1 MIAPKFMPVVF
12 KQLWRHRVRSVLTLC
27 GVAIAM
33 FLFIAVQTLQEGVR
47 QSTQAA
53 AGDTTLVVYRENRF
67 CPATSRLPQF
77 YVDRIEK
84 IPGVV
89 SAVPIKIVVNN
100 CRASLDV
107 VTFRG
112 VPREDLAGTQGG
124 ASSNAGSASG
134 LASKWQLIA
143 GSIAEWEKRSD
154 AALVGETLAARRGFK
169 VGESFDASGIT
180 VTVAGIIRSS
190 EPQDQNV
197 AYVHLDF
204 LQQAG
209 ENGAKGGG
217 LGVVTQFT
225 VRVDDPAK
233 MDAVAAAIDEQF
245 RAEAD
250 PTTTRP
256 EKAFVAQAGADI
268 VEIVKFTQWLGWGCL
283 AAVLA
288 LVANAI
294 VLSVQDRIK
303 EHAVLQTLG
312 FRSGLIARLIVS
324 EGMLIGLL
332 GGAIGTGI
340 ALAVVHFG
348 NFSLSQE
355 GLSITVGASWSVLAW
370 GLIISAG
377 VGIVA
382 GLVPAWR
389 AGRREIASCFRAV

>member
-1 MIAPKFMPVVF
+1 MIAPKFIPVVI
-12 KQLWRHRVRSVLTLC
+12 KQLWRHRVRSVLTLA
-27 GVAIAM
+27 GVSIGM
-33 FLFIAVQTLQEGVR
+33 FLFLTVQTLQEGVR
-47 QSTQAA
+47 RSTQAA

-89 SAVPIKIVVNN
+89 SAVPVKIVVNN
-100 CRASLDV
+100 CRAALDV
-107 VTFRG
+107 ITFRG
-112 VPREDLAGTQGG
+112 VPREDLIAADGN
-124 ASSNAGSASG
+124 AAAWSSR
-134 LASKWQLIA
+134 WQLIS
-143 GSIAEWEKRSD
+143 GSFADWERRSD

-169 VGESFDASGIT
+169 VGDSFDSSGVT
-180 VTVAGIIRSS
+180 VSVAGIIRSA

-204 LQQAG
+204 LQQASS
-209 ENGAKGGG
+209 KGGG
-217 LGVVTQFT
+217 LGSVTQFT

-233 MDAVAAAIDEQF
+233 MDVIAAAIDEQF
-245 RAEAD
+245 RAEAE
-250 PTTTRP
+250 PTATRP

-294 VLSVQDRIK
+294 VLSVQDRIR

-312 FRSGLIARLIVS
+312 FRSSLIARLIMS

-332 GGAIGTGI
+332 GGVLGTGV
-340 ALAVVHFG
+340 ALAFIHFG

-355 GLSITVGASWSVLAW
+355 GLSISVNASWSVLAW
-370 GLIISAG
+370 GLAISAG
-377 VGIVA
+377 VGIAA

-389 AGRREIASCFRAV
+389 ASRREIASCFRAV

>member
-1 MIAPKFMPVVF
+1 MLAPRYFLVVI
-12 KQLWRHRVRSVLTLC
+12 KQLTRHGVRTALTVA
-27 GVAIAM
+27 GVGMAM
-33 FLFIAVQTLQEGVR
+33 FLFIAVQSLQEGVTR
-47 QSTQAA
+47 ATKAA
-53 AGDTTLVVYRENRF
+53 AGDTTLVVYRESRF

-84 IPGVV
+84 IPGVA

-107 VTFRG
+107 ITFRG
-112 VPREDLAGTQGG
+112 VPSEELAGPSAMSAKWTVLAGG
-124 ASSNAGSASG
+124 
-134 LASKWQLIA
+134 LDEWQQ
-143 GSIAEWEKRSD
+143 RSD
-154 AALVGETLAARRGFK
+154 SALVGETLAARRGLR
-169 VGESFDASGIT
+169 VGQSFDSSGVT
-180 VTVAGIIRSS
+180 VTVAGIIRSP

-204 LQQAG
+204 LQQAAG
-209 ENGAKGGG
+209 KGGG
-217 LGVVTQFT
+217 LGSVTQFT

-233 MDAVAAAIDEQF
+233 MESVAAAIDEAF

-312 FRSGLIARLIVS
+312 FRSGLIARMIVS

-332 GGAIGTGI
+332 GGALGTAA
-340 ALAVVHFG
+340 ALAVVHYG

-355 GLSITVGASWSVLAW
+355 GLSVTVQASGQVLAL
-370 GLIISAG
+370 GLLISAS

-382 GLVPAWR
+382 GLVPAVR
-389 AGRREIASCFRAV
+389 AGRREIAACFRAV

>member
-1 MIAPKFMPVVF
+1 MIPPKFIPVVV
-12 KQLWRHRVRSVLTLC
+12 KQLWRHRVRSILTLL
-27 GVAIAM
+27 GVGVAM

-47 QSTQAA
+47 RSTQAA

-67 CPATSRLPQF
+67 CPAASRLPQF

-89 SAVPIKIVVNN
+89 SAVPVKIIVNN

-112 VPREDLAGTQGG
+112 VPREDLAGPNGW
-124 ASSNAGSASG
+124 
-134 LASKWQLIA
+134 ASKWQLIA
-143 GSIAEWEKRSD
+143 GSVAEWEKRSD
-154 AALVGETLAARRGFK
+154 SALVGETLAARRGFK

-180 VTVAGIIRSS
+180 VTVAGIIRSP
-190 EPQDQNV
+190 EAQDQNV

-204 LQQAG
+204 LQQAAG
-209 ENGAKGGG
+209 KGGG
-217 LGVVTQFT
+217 LGSVTQFT

-233 MDAVAAAIDEQF
+233 MEQVAEAIDAEF

-250 PTTTRP
+250 PTMTSP

-332 GGAIGTGI
+332 GGALGTGI

-355 GLSITVGASWSVLAW
+355 GLSISVSASWSVMAL
-370 GLIISAG
+370 GLVISAG

>member
-1 MIAPKFMPVVF
+1 MIAPKFIPVVV
-12 KQLWRHRVRSVLTLC
+12 KQLWRHRVRSALTLA
-27 GVAIAM
+27 GVSIAM

-47 QSTQAA
+47 HATQAA

-77 YVDRIEK
+77 YVDRIMK
-84 IPGVV
+84 VPGVA
-89 SAVPIKIVVNN
+89 SAVPVKIVVNN

-107 VTFRG
+107 ITFRG
-112 VPREDLAGTQGG
+112 IPNENVSGPNGWAG
-124 ASSNAGSASG
+124 
-134 LASKWQLIA
+134 KWQLVA
-143 GSIAEWEKRSD
+143 GSLDEWLKRSD
-154 AALVGETLAARRGFK
+154 AALVGETLATRRGFK
-169 VGESFDASGIT
+169 VGQSFDSSGVT
-180 VTVAGIIRSS
+180 VTVAGIIRSP
-190 EPQDQNV
+190 EAQDQNV

-204 LQQAG
+204 LQQAAG
-209 ENGAKGGG
+209 KGGG
-217 LGVVTQFT
+217 LGSVTQFT
-225 VRVDDPAK
+225 VRVDDPSRI
-233 MDAVAAAIDEQF
+233 DTVAAAIDAEF

-294 VLSVQDRIK
+294 ILSVQDRIK

-324 EGMLIGLL
+324 EGMLIGVL
-332 GGAIGTGI
+332 GGAIGTGV
-340 ALAVVHFG
+340 ALSVVHFG

-355 GLSITVGASWSVLAW
+355 GLSITMGASWSVLAW
-370 GLIISAG
+370 GLAISAG

>member
-1 MIAPKFMPVVF
+1 MIAPKFIPVVV
-12 KQLWRHRVRSVLTLC
+12 KQLWRHRVRSILTLL
-27 GVAIAM
+27 GVGVAM

-67 CPATSRLPQF
+67 CPAASRLPQF

-89 SAVPIKIVVNN
+89 SAVPVKIIVNN

-112 VPREDLAGTQGG
+112 VPREDL
-124 ASSNAGSASG
+124 SG
-134 LASKWQLIA
+134 PKGWASKWQLIA
-143 GSIAEWEKRSD
+143 GSVAEWEKRSD
-154 AALVGETLAARRGFK
+154 SALVGETLAARRGFK

-180 VTVAGIIRSS
+180 VTVAGIIRSP
-190 EPQDQNV
+190 EAQDQNV

-204 LQQAG
+204 LQQAAG
-209 ENGAKGGG
+209 KGGG
-217 LGVVTQFT
+217 LGSVTQFT

-233 MDAVAAAIDEQF
+233 MEQVAEAIDAEF

-250 PTTTRP
+250 PTMTSP

-332 GGAIGTGI
+332 GGALGTGI

-355 GLSITVGASWSVLAW
+355 GLSISVSASWSVMAL
-370 GLIISAG
+370 GLTISAG

>member
-1 MIAPKFMPVVF
+1 MIAPRFVPVVV
-12 KQLWRHRVRSVLTLC
+12 KQLSRHHVRSVLTLS

-47 QSTQAA
+47 RSTQAA

-77 YVDRIEK
+77 YADRIER

-89 SAVPIKIVVNN
+89 SAVPVKVVVNN

-107 VTFRG
+107 ITFRG
-112 VPREDLAGTQGG
+112 VPREDLAGPNGW
-124 ASSNAGSASG
+124 
-134 LASKWQLIA
+134 ASKWQLIS
-143 GSIAEWEKRSD
+143 GSVADWERRSD
-154 AALVGETLAARRGFK
+154 SALVGETLAARRGFR

-180 VTVAGIIRSS
+180 VTVAGIIRSD

-204 LQQAG
+204 LQRA
-209 ENGAKGGG
+209 NSVGGKDG
-217 LGVVTQFT
+217 GMGVVTQFT

-233 MDAVAAAIDEQF
+233 LEAVAEAIDAEF

-250 PTTTRP
+250 PTRTRP

-268 VEIVKFTQWLGWGCL
+268 VEIVKFTGWLGWGCL

-332 GGAIGTGI
+332 GGAIGTSI
-340 ALAVVHFG
+340 ALSIVHFG

-355 GLSITVGASWSVLAW
+355 GLSIGVRATWSVCAW
-370 GLIISAG
+370 GLLISAG
-377 VGIVA
+377 AGIVA

>member
-1 MIAPKFMPVVF
+1 MIAPKFMPLVV
-12 KQLWRHRVRSVLTLC
+12 KTLWRHRVRSVLTVS
-27 GVAIAM
+27 GVSIAM

-47 QSTQAA
+47 RATQAA
-53 AGDTTLVVYRENRF
+53 ASDTTLVVYRENRF

-84 IPGVV
+84 VPGVV
-89 SAVPIKIVVNN
+89 SAVPVKIVVNN

-107 VTFRG
+107 ITFRG
-112 VPREDLAGTQGG
+112 VPREDLV
-124 ASSNAGSASG
+124 GSGEEVGG
-134 LASKWQLIA
+134 LASKWQLVA
-143 GSIAEWEKRSD
+143 GSMDEWQRRTD

-169 VGESFDASGIT
+169 VGQSFDSSGVT
-180 VTVAGIIRSS
+180 VTVAGIIRSP

-197 AYVHLDF
+197 AYVHLEF
-204 LQQAG
+204 LQRAAG
-209 ENGAKGGG
+209 KGGG
-217 LGVVTQFT
+217 LGSVTQFT
-225 VRVDDPAK
+225 VRVDDPAR

-245 RAEAD
+245 SAEAD

-268 VEIVKFTQWLGWGCL
+268 VEIVKFTRWLGWGCL

-294 VLSVQDRIK
+294 VLSVQDRVK

-324 EGMLIGLL
+324 EGMLIGLI
-332 GGAIGTGI
+332 GGAVGSSV
-340 ALAVVHFG
+340 ALAIVHYG

-355 GLSITVGASWSVLAW
+355 GLSISVSAAWSVLAW
-370 GLIISAG
+370 GLFISAG
-377 VGIVA
+377 VGVVA

-389 AGRREIASCFRAV
+389 AGRSEIAACFRAV

>member
-1 MIAPKFMPVVF
+1 MIAPKFMPVVV
-12 KQLWRHRVRSVLTLC
+12 KQLWRHRVRSALTVS
-27 GVAIAM
+27 GVSIAM

-47 QSTQAA
+47 RATQAA
-53 AGDTTLVVYRENRF
+53 ASDTTLVVYRENRF

-84 IPGVV
+84 VPGVV
-89 SAVPIKIVVNN
+89 SAVPVKIVVNN

-107 VTFRG
+107 ITFRG
-112 VPREDLAGTQGG
+112 VPREDLVSSGG
-124 ASSNAGSASG
+124 EVGG
-134 LASKWQLIA
+134 LASKWQLVA
-143 GSIAEWEKRSD
+143 GSMEEWQRRTD

-169 VGESFDASGIT
+169 VGQSFDSSGVT
-180 VTVAGIIRSS
+180 VTVAGIIRSP

-197 AYVHLDF
+197 AYVHLEF
-204 LQQAG
+204 LQRAAG
-209 ENGAKGGG
+209 KGGG
-217 LGVVTQFT
+217 LGSVTQFT
-225 VRVDDPAK
+225 VRVDDPAR

-245 RAEAD
+245 SAEAD

-294 VLSVQDRIK
+294 VLSVQDRVK

-324 EGMLIGLL
+324 EGMLIGLI
-332 GGAIGTGI
+332 GGAVGSSV
-340 ALAVVHFG
+340 ALAIVHYG

-355 GLSITVGASWSVLAW
+355 GLSISVNAAWSVLAW
-370 GLIISAG
+370 GLFISAG
-377 VGIVA
+377 VGVVA

-389 AGRREIASCFRAV
+389 AGRREIAACFRAV

>member
-1 MIAPKFMPVVF
+1 MIAPKFIPVVV
-12 KQLWRHRVRSVLTLC
+12 KQLWRHRVRSILTLL
-27 GVAIAM
+27 GVGVAM

-67 CPATSRLPQF
+67 CPAASRLPQF

-89 SAVPIKIVVNN
+89 SAVPVKIIVNN

-112 VPREDLAGTQGG
+112 VPREDLVGPTGW
-124 ASSNAGSASG
+124 
-134 LASKWQLIA
+134 ASKWQLIA
-143 GSIAEWEKRSD
+143 GSVAEWEKRSD
-154 AALVGETLAARRGFK
+154 SALVGETLAARRGFK

-180 VTVAGIIRSS
+180 VTVAGIIRSP
-190 EPQDQNV
+190 EAQDQNV

-204 LQQAG
+204 LQQAAG
-209 ENGAKGGG
+209 KGGG
-217 LGVVTQFT
+217 LGSVTQFT

-233 MDAVAAAIDEQF
+233 MEQVAEAIDAEF

-250 PTTTRP
+250 PTMTSP

-332 GGAIGTGI
+332 GGALGTGI

-355 GLSITVGASWSVLAW
+355 GLSISVSASWSVMAL
-370 GLIISAG
+370 GLVISAG

>member
-1 MIAPKFMPVVF
+1 MIAPKFVPVVV
-12 KQLWRHRVRSVLTLC
+12 KQLWRHRVRSVLTLS

-67 CPATSRLPQF
+67 CPAASRLPQF
-77 YVDRIEK
+77 YTDRIEK

-89 SAVPIKIVVNN
+89 SAVPVKIVVNN

-112 VPREDLAGTQGG
+112 VPREDLAGPDGRGG
-124 ASSNAGSASG
+124 GW
-134 LASKWQLIA
+134 ASKWQLIA
-143 GSIAEWEKRSD
+143 GSVAEWEKRSD
-154 AALVGETLAARRGFK
+154 SALVGETLAARRGFK

-180 VTVAGIIRSS
+180 VTVAGIIRSP
-190 EPQDQNV
+190 EAQDQNV

-204 LQQAG
+204 LQQAAG
-209 ENGAKGGG
+209 KGGG
-217 LGVVTQFT
+217 LGSVTQFT

-233 MDAVAAAIDEQF
+233 MEQVAEAIDAEF

-250 PTTTRP
+250 PTMTSP

-355 GLSITVGASWSVLAW
+355 GLSISVSASWSVLAW

-389 AGRREIASCFRAV
+389 AGRREIATCFRAV

>member
-1 MIAPKFMPVVF
+1 
-12 KQLWRHRVRSVLTLC
+12 
-27 GVAIAM
+27 M

-47 QSTQAA
+47 RSTQAA

-67 CPATSRLPQF
+67 CPAASRLPQF

-89 SAVPIKIVVNN
+89 SAVPVKIVVNN

-112 VPREDLAGTQGG
+112 VPREELAGPKGW
-124 ASSNAGSASG
+124 
-134 LASKWQLIA
+134 ASKWQLIA
-143 GSIAEWEKRSD
+143 GSVAEWEKRSD
-154 AALVGETLAARRGFK
+154 SALVGETLAARRGFQ
-169 VGESFDASGIT
+169 VGQSFDASGIT
-180 VTVAGIIRSS
+180 VTVAGIIRSP
-190 EPQDQNV
+190 EAQDQNV

-204 LQQAG
+204 LQQAAG
-209 ENGAKGGG
+209 KGGG
-217 LGVVTQFT
+217 LGSVTQFT

-233 MDAVAAAIDEQF
+233 MEQVAEAIDAEF
-245 RAEAD
+245 RTEAD
-250 PTTTRP
+250 PTMTSP

-312 FRSGLIARLIVS
+312 FRSSLIARLIVS
-324 EGMLIGLL
+324 EGMLIGVL
-332 GGAIGTGI
+332 GGAIGTSI
-340 ALAVVHFG
+340 ALSVVHFG

-355 GLSITVGASWSVLAW
+355 GLSIGVSASWSVLAW

>member
-1 MIAPKFMPVVF
+1 MIAPRFMPVVF
-12 KQLWRHRVRSVLTLC
+12 KQLWRHRVRSILTLA
-27 GVAIAM
+27 GVGIAM

-47 QSTQAA
+47 RSTQAV

-77 YVDRIEK
+77 YVDRIQK
-84 IPGVV
+84 IPGVI
-89 SAVPIKIVVNN
+89 SAVPVKIVVNN

-107 VTFRG
+107 ITFRG
-112 VPREDLAGTQGG
+112 VPREDLAGPKGW
-124 ASSNAGSASG
+124 ASR
-134 LASKWQLIA
+134 WQLIA
-143 GSIAEWEKRSD
+143 GSVAEWEKRSD
-154 AALVGETLAARRGFK
+154 AALVGETLATRRGFK
-169 VGESFDASGIT
+169 VGQSFDSSGVT
-180 VTVAGIIRSS
+180 VTVAGIIRSA
-190 EPQDQNV
+190 EAQDQNV

-204 LQQAG
+204 LQQAAG
-209 ENGAKGGG
+209 KGGG
-217 LGVVTQFT
+217 LGSVTQFT

-233 MDAVAAAIDEQF
+233 MEAVAAAIDEQF
-245 RAEAD
+245 RTEAE

-332 GGAIGTGI
+332 GGALGTGI

-348 NFSLSQE
+348 HFSLSQE
-355 GLSITVGASWSVLAW
+355 GLSISVGASWSILLW
-370 GLIISAG
+370 GLAISAG
-377 VGIVA
+377 VGVVA
-382 GLVPAWR
+382 GLVPAIR

>member
-12 KQLWRHRVRSVLTLC
+12 KQLWRHQVRSVLTLA

-53 AGDTTLVVYRENRF
+53 AGDTTLVVYRENRY
-67 CPATSRLPQF
+67 CPAASRLPQF
-77 YVDRIEK
+77 YTDRIEK

-89 SAVPIKIVVNN
+89 SAVPVKIVVNN

-107 VTFRG
+107 ITFRG
-112 VPREDLAGTQGG
+112 VPREGLAGPNGW
-124 ASSNAGSASG
+124 
-134 LASKWQLIA
+134 ASKWQLIA
-143 GSIAEWEKRSD
+143 GSVAEWEKRSD
-154 AALVGETLAARRGFK
+154 SALVGETLATRRGFQ
-169 VGESFDASGIT
+169 VGQSFDASGIT
-180 VTVAGIIRSS
+180 VTVAGIIRSP
-190 EPQDQNV
+190 EAQDQNV

-204 LQQAG
+204 LQQAAG
-209 ENGAKGGG
+209 KGGG
-217 LGVVTQFT
+217 LGSVTQFT

-233 MDAVAAAIDEQF
+233 MEQVAEAIDAEF

-250 PTTTRP
+250 PTMTSP

-332 GGAIGTGI
+332 GGALGTGI

-355 GLSITVGASWSVLAW
+355 GLSISVGASWSVLAW

>member
-1 MIAPKFMPVVF
+1 MIAPKFMPVVV
-12 KQLWRHRVRSVLTLC
+12 KQLWRHRVRSVLTLS

-67 CPATSRLPQF
+67 CPAASRLPQF
-77 YVDRIEK
+77 YVGRIEK

-89 SAVPIKIVVNN
+89 SAVPVKIVVNN

-112 VPREDLAGTQGG
+112 VPREDLAGPNGW
-124 ASSNAGSASG
+124 
-134 LASKWQLIA
+134 ASKWQIIA
-143 GSIAEWEKRSD
+143 GSVAEWEKRSD
-154 AALVGETLAARRGFK
+154 SALVGETLAAKRGFK
-169 VGESFDASGIT
+169 VGQSFDASGIT

-204 LQQAG
+204 LQQAAG
-209 ENGAKGGG
+209 KGGG
-217 LGVVTQFT
+217 LGSVTQFT

-233 MDAVAAAIDEQF
+233 MEQVAEAIDAEF

-250 PTTTRP
+250 PTMTSP

-355 GLSITVGASWSVLAW
+355 GLSIGVSASWSVLAW
-370 GLIISAG
+370 GLVISAG